1 MITPLHC
8 DLAYILTRYHFS
20 DDLAKVLKA
29 LFNVDQASLKYL
41 KFNLPKLKL
50 ENLKR
55 ALLILV
61 RYQLVDY
68 VKTISKTF
76 NQQYEYSVVPHRVF
90 CFFRIHKFI
99 RKVESRQGNVAG
111 WILKCLAGQGISYR
125 HELVQEGCKQISGN
139 QVKSIADEKKI
150 HIEAQL
156 DALMARRLV
165 VQSNDNLCLNIE
177 KLARDYRD
185 QIVVE
190 TVSALYNKDLKIK
203 ALAEAILKISED
215 NTADDACI
223 TAPVTMIDLY
233 AALIPDLFLT
243 QAQLDQYI
251 AKLTTDD
258 GVRYFSTCGVHPHK
272 GPMFAFNIGHVI
284 DHLMKEHI
292 SAMITTRFG
301 PKCCRIFKVLL
312 KKGPLLLRQIEEIVM
327 LPARDVREY
336 TYMLIKEGLL
346 RNRQVSKTPDHA
358 PSKSVFIMSVEFDQ
372 VVHNIADLCC
382 RSMSNL
388 LRRYIHE
395 SKMDATLLEQAS
407 AVERLLDAENNKS
420 GLSNE
425 DRIEQWNQYFNSHEL
440 AQLKTTRMKL
450 DKILLA
456 NSQVDDTLFL
466 AHTWLCLRPKMD
478 KDTD

>member
-1 MITPLHC
+1 M
-8 DLAYILTRYHFS
+8 RYLRS
-20 DDLAKVLKA
+20 KLPDM
-29 LFNVDQASLKYL
+29 
-41 KFNLPKLKL
+41 KF

-76 NQQYEYSVVPHRVF
+76 NQQYEYSIVPHRVF

-99 RKVESRQGNVAG
+99 RRIESRQGHVAG
-111 WILKCLAGQGISYR
+111 WILKCLAGRGCLGR
-125 HELVQEGCKQISGN
+125 HELIHKACREISDG
-139 QVKSIADEKKI
+139 QLKAIKGEKKI
-150 HIEAQL
+150 YIEGQL
-156 DALMARRLV
+156 DVLMARRFV
-165 VQSNDNLCLNIE
+165 VLSNDNLCLNIE
-177 KLARDYRD
+177 RLARYYRD
-185 QIVVE
+185 HLVVE
-190 TVSALYNKDLKIK
+190 TISALFNNDLKIR
-203 ALAEAILKISED
+203 ALAEAILEMSKD

-233 AALIPDLFLT
+233 TSLIPDIFST
-243 QAQLDQYI
+243 QAQLERYI
-251 AKLTTDD
+251 AKLTTET
-258 GVRYFSTCGVHPHK
+258 GIRFFETCGVHPQK
-272 GPMFAFNIGHVI
+272 GPLFALNLGYVV

-301 PKCCRIFKVLL
+301 PKCCRVFRVLL
-312 KKGPLLLRQIEEIVM
+312 KRGPLLLRQIEEIVM

-346 RNRQVSKTPDHA
+346 RNRQVSKTPDNA

-372 VVHNIADLCC
+372 VVHNVADLCC
-382 RSMSNL
+382 RSMGNL

-395 SKMDATLLEQAS
+395 SNMDATLLEQAS
-407 AVERLLDAENNKS
+407 AVERLLDTEESKS

-425 DRIEQWNQYFNSHEL
+425 SRSEQWNQYFNSHEL
-440 AQLKTTRMKL
+440 AQLKSTRMKL

-456 NSQVDDTLFL
+456 SSQVDDTLFL
-466 AHTWLCLRPKMD
+466 THTWLGLRSKMD
-478 KDTD
+478 KDID